1 MERVSLLCPL
11 VFTLLTVAM
20 PAFAEDGALLK
31 KQRFAGTAH
40 VDDVQLAPVQ
50 FEFSCHPASSGA
62 LSIEVVLTKDE
73 KAGGFPLDRFEGPDG
88 VGGERDLAEWSIDT
102 RGDGV
107 RVRGAISGWYGVDG
121 DGFVF
126 GRSQINRK
134 PDAFGAL
141 VRAATESKRNGCV
154 CRSLLPTAVC
164 RCSSSC
170 RSMDVRPRYARRWRP
185 ACADL
190 VSVGP
195 IGADPVGAGLRT
207 QLPRSSPFHFRNQW
221 IRSDRRVDPA
231 VVPAFDACL
240 AADVAFDP
248 CTQRVGVAAFVDDA
262 LREIVRRI
270 LERDRAGLA
279 VDRAELRRFAA
290 AWLGDVVQ
298 RIAATL
304 DTDEFEERFL
314 AAVRAAHAGH
324 EVLCR
329 REPDLF
335 GHAAVV
341 FRAPV
346 AREPLRQFGG
356 ESGRTCRGEREEC
369 ADDEAHGVLPENC
382 GGA

>member
-40 VDDVQLAPVQ
+40 VGDVQLAPVQ

-141 VRAATESKRNGCV
+141 VRATTESEAKRL
-154 CRSLLPTAVC
+154 R
-164 RCSSSC
+164 
-170 RSMDVRPRYARRWRP
+170 
-185 ACADL
+185 
-190 VSVGP
+190 VSVAPPDGGVP
-195 IGADPVGAGLRT
+195 LQFELSLDGRQAA
-207 QLPRSSPFHFRNQW
+207 
-221 IRSDRRVDPA
+221 IRETVA
-231 VVPAFDACL
+231 ACL
-240 AADVAFDP
+240 
-248 CTQRVGVAAFVDDA
+248 R
-262 LREIVRRI
+262 
-270 LERDRAGLA
+270 
-279 VDRAELRRFAA
+279 
-290 AWLGDVVQ
+290 
-298 RIAATL
+298 
-304 DTDEFEERFL
+304 
-314 AAVRAAHAGH
+314 
-324 EVLCR
+324 
-329 REPDLF
+329 
-335 GHAAVV
+335 
-341 FRAPV
+341 
-346 AREPLRQFGG
+346 
-356 ESGRTCRGEREEC
+356 
-369 ADDEAHGVLPENC
+369 
-382 GGA
+382 